1 MGTASFIFQMK
12 VLKAS
17 VTVSCLNVNFP
28 YCTDTLPAPKI
39 CVVIQ
44 TSLLY
49 KVLMASVVILQVLWL
64 VHNGSVSYVEGIQ
77 KEIRL
82 ADIALKESQETFC

>member
-28 YCTDTLPAPKI
+28 CCTDTLPAPKI

-82 ADIALKESQETFC
+82 ADIALKESQGTFC

>member
-17 VTVSCLNVNFP
+17 VTVSCLNVNFS

-82 ADIALKESQETFC
+82 ADIALKESQGTFC

>member
-17 VTVSCLNVNFP
+17 VTVSCLNVNFS